1 MTPPNMYTQG
11 AYYSGNN
18 FPPNLYGSP
27 KGTFDMADNM
37 LGQIKTAT
45 PSGLPMSYTGANN
58 GFYNY
63 GGGYGYPS
71 YGFFGNAMGGLYA
84 GSLMFGRFFGGM
96 EAAKIR
102 NQTNFQGQMMQI
114 AGLQQQDD
122 YTAQIQ
128 SQQNLM
134 STLQTILMMRATGMF
149 DATKPKS
156 S

>member
-1 MTPPNMYTQG
+1 MYTQG
-11 AYYSGNN
+11 AYYSANN

-37 LGQIKTAT
+37 LGQIKSLQATA

-63 GGGYGYPS
+63 GCGYGYPS

-84 GSLMFGRFFGGM
+84 GSLMFGGLFGGM

-102 NQTNFQGQMMQI
+102 NQTNFQGQMMQS
-114 AGLQQQDD
+114 AALQQQDD